1 LFTDQVIDHFSNPR
15 NVGVLDHPD
24 GIGTVG
30 DPMCGDLLELQIQ
43 VQDGIITDVRFKVR
57 GCVAAIASSSMTTV
71 LIKGKTLEEASLL
84 TDRMISEAL
93 GGLPDFK
100 MHCSVWAHAV
110 TMHCGL
116 LLKCGGE
123 KQQEDQGLSNSLQLP
138 LSVDSLGK
146 QLCGCECCQSSCLS
160 VRSFLEAILTIG
172 KISTIAG

>member
-1 LFTDQVIDHFSNPR
+1 MGIGLFTDQVIDHFSNPR

-30 DPMCGDLLELQIQ
+30 DPMCGDLIELQIQ

-100 MHCSVWAHAV
+100 MHCSVLGATAV
-110 TMHCGL
+110 HNAIADYYS
-116 LLKCGGE
+116 KCGGE
-123 KQQEDQGLSNSLQLP
+123 KHQEDRELS
-138 LSVDSLGK
+138 
-146 QLCGCECCQSSCLS
+146 
-160 VRSFLEAILTIG
+160 
-172 KISTIAG
+172 